1 MQLEIVLDAPTGAD
15 YPASDLGYLLHK
27 HPARLHER
35 SVSGGTA
42 RVFFTEAGDACA
54 RAVLALDV
62 DALGLARK
70 HRAGR
75 GDGPLAQYVSDRA
88 FVANSFLSVAMSKVY
103 AQSMGGRSK
112 ERQDLAERALP
123 FTARVV
129 PVACD
134 GGAGVAR
141 TLFEPLGYDLRV
153 EPIVVTGAREVFA
166 LELSA
171 TVRLESLLRHLH
183 VLVPVLD
190 DAKHWWVD
198 ADEIETLLAK
208 GAGWLADHPAR
219 AFIARRA
226 LKRRR
231 ALADELLERLD
242 ADSAPAADAPSG
254 ATASEDGSPA
264 EAPGAAPAGEDA
276 LERPIGLH
284 ERRLDRVADAL
295 RDAGAR
301 SVVDLGCGEG
311 KLLQRLLTDGRFER
325 LLGVDPSVH
334 ELARAA
340 ERLHLDDAGDALRE
354 RVALAPGSLSYAD
367 RAWRSFDA
375 VALVEVIEHVDPERH
390 GALELIVFG
399 DARPATVVVTT
410 PNRDYNA
417 RFERLPAGAFRHPD
431 HRFEWTRDEFRQWCG
446 RVAGAHG
453 YTVGIEPI
461 GDVDEALGGPSQMA
475 TFARVDPVPGAPVP
489 GERAAP
495 ADIATAAGAR

>member
-1 MQLEIVLDAPTGAD
+1 MQLEIVLDAPPGAD

-27 HPARLHER
+27 HPARLFER

-42 RVFFTEAGDACA
+42 RVFFTEAGDARA

-88 FVANSFLSVAMSKVY
+88 FVANSFLSVAMSKAY

-112 ERQDLAERALP
+112 ERQGLAERALP

-141 TLFEPLGYDLRV
+141 TLFEPLGYALRV
-153 EPIVVTGAREVFA
+153 EPIAATGAREVFA

-198 ADEIETLLAK
+198 ADEVETLLAK
-208 GAGWLADHPAR
+208 GADWLAEHPAR
-219 AFIARRA
+219 ALIASRA

-242 ADSAPAADAPSG
+242 AGVGPTADAPSG
-254 ATASEDGSPA
+254 TASSGDGSA
-264 EAPGAAPAGEDA
+264 EGSSAGAAPAGEAA

-284 ERRLDRVADAL
+284 ERRLERVAEAL
-295 RDAGAR
+295 REAGAR

-325 LLGVDPSVH
+325 LLGVDPSAH

-340 ERLHLDDAGDALRE
+340 ERLHLADAGDAPRE
-354 RVALAPGSLSYAD
+354 RVSLTPGSLSYAD
-367 RAWRSFDA
+367 RAWRGFDA

-390 GALELIVFG
+390 AALELIVFG

-417 RFERLPAGAFRHPD
+417 RFERLPAGELRHPD
-431 HRFEWTRDEFRQWCG
+431 HRFEWTRDEFRTWCE

-461 GDVDEALGGPSQMA
+461 GDVDESLGGPSQMA
-475 TFARVDPVPGAPVP
+475 TFARVDPVPGVPVP
-489 GERAAP
+489 GEPGSDR
-495 ADIATAAGAR
+495 

>member
-1 MQLEIVLDAPTGAD
+1 MQLELTLDAPPGAD
-15 YPASDLGYLLHK
+15 YRASDLGYLLHK

-42 RVFFTEAGDACA
+42 RVFFTEADDARA

-62 DALGLARK
+62 DALGLAKK
-70 HRAGR
+70 HRGGR

-129 PVACD
+129 PVAC
-134 GGAGVAR
+134 GGGTDVAR
-141 TLFEPLGYDLRV
+141 TLFEPLGYDVRA
-153 EPIVVTGAREVFA
+153 EPIASTAAREVFA

-171 TVRLESLLRHLH
+171 TVRLGALLRHLH

-198 ADEIETLLAK
+198 ADEIETLLAR
-208 GAGWLADHPAR
+208 GADWLADHPAR
-219 AFIARRA
+219 ALIARRA

-242 ADSAPAADAPSG
+242 AETAPVEMPVGAPADAPVDVS
-254 ATASEDGSPA
+254 A
-264 EAPGAAPAGEDA
+264 EPVGPAGGDGREGA

-284 ERRLDRVADAL
+284 ERRLERVAEAL

-311 KLLQRLLTDGRFER
+311 KLLQRLLRDGRFER

-367 RAWRSFDA
+367 RAWRGFDA

-431 HRFEWTRDEFRQWCG
+431 HRFEWTRAEFGSWCE

-475 TFARVDPVPGAPVP
+475 TFARVDPVPG
-489 GERAAP
+489 ERAAP
-495 ADIATAAGAR
+495 ADAATSGSVR